1 MALGKWLN
9 LSQEQERN
17 MPLGEHDR
25 NIVKEIRELL
35 KEILKVLT
43 EIKRK
48 E

>member
-1 MALGKWLN
+1 
-9 LSQEQERN
+9 